1 MEAVRR
7 PLEEAGG
14 TVPGSHERLCRF
26 RVMEPEG
33 EQGMRGETTRAQPQT
48 IKEGGSGSIVQ
59 ARACHSSHEECCDG
73 RCNEGVGQKAY

>member
-1 MEAVRR
+1 
-7 PLEEAGG
+7 
-14 TVPGSHERLCRF
+14 
-26 RVMEPEG
+26 
-33 EQGMRGETTRAQPQT
+33 MRGETTRAQPQT